1 MSWGVAILYINF
13 LNSSI
18 LLIVLLELLT
28 IIFSSIKGANHKI
41 IALSVDNISY
51 LRPAGGEESGEEG
64 GNGEV
69 RGGTT
74 TTTTTTPTPPPASL
88 RETNPGP
95 GT

>member
-1 MSWGVAILYINF
+1 MSWGVAILYVNF

-28 IIFSSIKGANHKI
+28 IIFSIKGANHKI

-64 GNGEV
+64 EV
-69 RGGTT
+69 GFYFL
-74 TTTTTTPTPPPASL
+74 SDL
-88 RETNPGP
+88 ENKHKYISFSFSNNFI
-95 GT
+95 